1 MTEDHDMK
9 KDSKTCG
16 CACGCSQS
24 SLTSPADAV
33 MALCVM
39 ALASDGK
46 LGKHELS
53 RLDQMIAL
61 SPLFDGVMNARDYA
75 ACISETIA
83 EKGRAAVVEEAAGL
97 LTGGLA
103 ETAYAW
109 VASMVIADGK
119 AVSPEHK
126 FLSSIRKALGV
137 HGVLAGKIN
146 AVVAILNRAK

>member
-1 MTEDHDMK
+1 MK
-9 KDSKTCG
+9 KTSKTTCG

-24 SLTSPADAV
+24 SLTSPADAI

-39 ALASDGK
+39 AMASDGK
-46 LGKHELS
+46 LAKNELA
-53 RLDQMIAL
+53 RIDQMIAMN
-61 SPLFDGVMNARDYA
+61 PLFDGVMNARDYA

-83 EKGRAAVVEEAAGL
+83 EKGRASVIEEAAGL
-97 LTGGLA
+97 LPARLA
-103 ETAYAW
+103 ETGYAW
-109 VASMVIADGK
+109 AAHMVMADGK

-146 AVVAILNRAK
+146 AVVAILNRSR

>member
-1 MTEDHDMK
+1 MK
-9 KDSKTCG
+9 KTSKPARTCG
-16 CACGCSQS
+16 CACGRSQS

-33 MALCVM
+33 MAVCVLAM
-39 ALASDGK
+39 ASDGRLSK
-46 LGKHELS
+46 AELA
-53 RLDQMIAL
+53 RIDQMIAM
-61 SPLFDGVMNARDYA
+61 SPLFDGVMSARDYA
-75 ACISETIA
+75 ACISEAIA
-83 EKGRAAVVEEAAGL
+83 KKGHAAVIEEAAEL
-97 LTGGLA
+97 LPGRLA

-109 VASMVIADGK
+109 AAHMVMADGK

>member
-1 MTEDHDMK
+1 MK
-9 KDSKTCG
+9 KTSKTCG

-24 SLTSPADAV
+24 TLTSPADAM

-39 ALASDGK
+39 AMASDGK
-46 LGKHELS
+46 LEKHELS
-53 RLDQMIAL
+53 RIDQMIAM

-83 EKGRAAVVEEAAGL
+83 EKGRASVIEEAAGL
-97 LTGGLA
+97 LPARLA

-109 VASMVIADGK
+109 AASMVMADGK

>member
-1 MTEDHDMK
+1 MK
-9 KDSKTCG
+9 KTSKTCG

-39 ALASDGK
+39 AMASDGK
-46 LGKHELS
+46 LAKNELA
-53 RLDQMIAL
+53 RIDQMIAM

-75 ACISETIA
+75 ACISETIS
-83 EKGRAAVVEEAAGL
+83 EKGRAAVIEEAAEQLPGR
-97 LTGGLA
+97 LA

-109 VASMVIADGK
+109 TASMVMSDGK

-126 FLSSIRKALGV
+126 FLSSVRKALGV

>member
-1 MTEDHDMK
+1 MK
-9 KDSKTCG
+9 KTSKPAKTCG

-39 ALASDGK
+39 AIASDGK
-46 LGKHELS
+46 LEKHELA
-53 RLDQMIAL
+53 RIDQMIAM

-83 EKGRAAVVEEAAGL
+83 EKGRASVIEEAAEL
-97 LTGGLA
+97 LPGRLA

-109 VASMVIADGK
+109 AASMVMADGK